1 MRFRNAACC
10 ALGTNAWHVSQYRVY
25 AIIAKVIEISR
36 FKAKQ
41 SSAQRDAI
49 MWLGLH
55 SIIMIKDR
63 NAIRKILVENTIF

>member
-10 ALGTNAWHVSQYRVY
+10 ALGTNAWHASWYRVY
-25 AIIAKVIEISR
+25 AIIARVIEISR

-41 SSAQRDAI
+41 SSAQTDAI